1 MSLRYKDITY
11 SLFQRKRRKTAS
23 IHVERDGAVSVIVPD
38 TLTTKEIERLIETK
52 RRWIYRQLA
61 EWQDLNVSRLKR
73 EFVNGEGFLYLG
85 RSYRLKMVQ
94 GQEKPLLL
102 KDGYFCLRKS
112 ELVNG
117 NADTAFREFYRKKG
131 LARIPD
137 RVGIYQTR
145 IGVRRVLVRVM
156 DLKNRWASCSSRKDA
171 LNFHWK
177 CMMAPLTVLDY
188 IIVHELV
195 HLLQPNH
202 TPKFW
207 AEVEKL
213 IPDYV
218 ERKGWLR
225 VNGAALNIG

>member
-23 IHVERDGAVSVIVPD
+23 IHVERDGTVSVIVPD
-38 TLTTKEIERLIETK
+38 TLTAKEIERLIETK

-61 EWQDLNVSRLKR
+61 EWQDLNATRVKR
-73 EFVNGEGFLYLG
+73 EFVNGEGLLYLG
-85 RSYRLKMVQ
+85 RSYRLKIVQ

-102 KDGYFCLRKS
+102 KDGYFSLKKADQ
-112 ELVNG
+112 VNG
-117 NADTAFREFYRKKG
+117 NAEAAFREFYREKG
-131 LARIPD
+131 LSRIPD
-137 RVGIYQTR
+137 RVDTYRAR
-145 IGVRRVLVRVM
+145 IGVRSVAVRVM
-156 DLKNRWASCSSRKDA
+156 DLKNRWASCSPRKDA

-195 HLLQPNH
+195 HLVHHNH

-225 VNGAALNIG
+225 VNGAALSI